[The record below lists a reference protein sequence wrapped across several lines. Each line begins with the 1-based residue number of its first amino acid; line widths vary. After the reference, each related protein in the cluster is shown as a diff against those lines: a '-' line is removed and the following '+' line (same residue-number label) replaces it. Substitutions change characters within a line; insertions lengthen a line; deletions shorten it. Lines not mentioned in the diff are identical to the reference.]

1 MEFFYLLFIEIFSND
16 IYDYITCGKPFCTDD
31 GPDSQ
36 PITLYSGPLN
46 TLLKYL
52 TIVDE
57 I

>member
-1 MEFFYLLFIEIFSND
+1 MEFFLFTFQWKSSND

-31 GPDSQ
+31 GLDSQ
-36 PITLYSGPLN
+36 PITLYSDPLN

>member
-1 MEFFYLLFIEIFSND
+1 MEFFLFAFQWNIFQW
-16 IYDYITCGKPFCTDD
+16 YDYITCGKPFCTDD
-31 GPDSQ
+31 GLDSQ
-36 PITLYSGPLN
+36 PITLYSDPLN